1 MCEMYML
8 YVSIGTCY
16 SDTGVIL
23 NFEFK
28 FKYKSFFS
36 KNVGSPK
43 KGFCL

>member
-1 MCEMYML
+1 MCEMYIL
-8 YVSIGTCY
+8 YVSISISTCY
-16 SDTGVIL
+16 SDTGVIF
-23 NFEFK
+23 NFE